1 MSGVVQGTT
10 VFGVQPEENRSLDGP
25 VFMAY
30 GLLAGFGAWLACWIV
45 TPLRPRAPWP
55 AIVVVTLPTPVTVVN
70 VIFNQARDQECPM
83 RSHPNMPAS
92 TAGRALGTSAPR
104 RAHPPPPGRLGP
116 VGVTTTRSGR
126 IRKLMLLDGEDAV

>member
-1 MSGVVQGTT
+1 MTYDRADRPVEDSN
-10 VFGVQPEENRSLDGP
+10 QP
-25 VFMAY
+25 
-30 GLLAGFGAWLACWIV
+30 
-45 TPLRPRAPWP
+45 
-55 AIVVVTLPTPVTVVN
+55 
-70 VIFNQARDQECPM
+70 
-83 RSHPNMPAS
+83 PAS